1 MLSCSSFWLVPW
13 ATNDLIAKFVREHP
27 SVPFLVRGGQFVD
40 DQPTFLVVR
49 MRQAPAALGLSLHV
63 AALPSSVDPLNLDA
77 VCAWAG
83 VDAEQI
89 TAHEK
94 TIRDFFRAFE
104 RDALLIAIDKSDV
117 AAVQHAVRM
126 ADVDLNRGAP
136 LPRSISTRSLAI
148 VECLIDHA
156 VPLTQVNEF
165 GHSALWVAC
174 AGADIQLLELLE
186 RRGATF
192 ADDDEI
198 ASALVASSRRG
209 AIDCVQFLCAKK
221 FVHALNRRD
230 ADGDLAVLAATRN
243 NHGDTL
249 AVLLRAG
256 AQLLP
261 CLRSQKSPLAIATHG
276 RLQGRALQAILT
288 WSYVPQRELDQ
299 LASTALDVCHTDMLL
314 LALAAGGRIRT
325 DRGSLAHVDV
335 RANALCLLLVL
346 AAFPELDLEH
356 VLASSEPASDDVRLV
371 FRRHTQPRPLWIDA
385 FPAVRVAEID
395 AMAHRVE
402 TELAQMRE
410 QMVAPQLPRLFV
422 DMAIALEPLGMPVDQ
437 TIMIFD
443 ELAVFADALPLIKKW
458 KLACAVKHFKRGQ

>member
-1 MLSCSSFWLVPW
+1 MLPG
-13 ATNDLIAKFVREHP
+13 AR
-27 SVPFLVRGGQFVD
+27 
-40 DQPTFLVVR
+40 
-49 MRQAPAALGLSLHV
+49 GLSLDV
-63 AALPSSVDPLNLDA
+63 AALPSSVDAHDLDA
-77 VCAWAG
+77 VCAFVG

-104 RDALLIAIDKSDV
+104 RDALVIAIDKSDV
-117 AAVQHAVRM
+117 AAVQHAVRL
-126 ADVDLNRGAP
+126 ADLDLNRGAP
-136 LPRSISTRSLAI
+136 LPRAVSTRSLAI
-148 VECLIDHA
+148 VECLIDAA
-156 VPLTQVNEF
+156 VPLTQLNEF

-174 AGADIQLLELLE
+174 AGAEILLLELLE

-209 AIDCVQFLCAKK
+209 AVDCVQFLCAKK
-221 FVHALNRRD
+221 FAHALNRRD

-249 AVLLRAG
+249 ALLLRAG
-256 AQLLP
+256 AHLLP
-261 CLRSQKSPLAIATHG
+261 CLRSQRSPLEIATYG

-288 WSYVPQRELDQ
+288 WCHVPQRELDR
-299 LASTALDVCHTDMLL
+299 LASTALDACHTDMLL
-314 LALAAGGRIRT
+314 LLLAAGGRIRT

-335 RANALCLLLVL
+335 RDNVLCLLLVL

-356 VLASSEPASDDVRLV
+356 AFASSEPTSADIRLV
-371 FRRHTQPRPLWIDA
+371 FRRHTQPRQLWIDD
-385 FPAVRVAEID
+385 FSAVRVAEID
-395 AMAHRVE
+395 AMAQRVE
-402 TELAQMRE
+402 TELAQLRE

-422 DMAIALEPLGMPVDQ
+422 DMAIALEPIGMPVDQ

-443 ELAVFADALPLIKKW
+443 ELALFADALPLIKKW
-458 KLACAVKHFKRGQ
+458 KLACAVKHFKRAQ